1 TGPALAGA
9 KLQIIVAA
17 VSHACLVSFL
27 LQGAG
32 GAGHPVLYEL
42 SSKYGLRTEQVP
54 ESELPNMLEDLKEH
68 IRREIR
74 KELKIKE
81 GAEKLREVAADR
93 RSVAAIVKAAN
104 GRLCEL
110 QAELHELEGQIIL
123 TQGLGQV
130 QVQSYGLPYGQPTLL
145 QTPATPPSSHHNGRG
160 KCLSTVRLGVNQP
173 HLATGQAGGRSR
185 VVGFRLD
192 KRFGGEVSRPRRP
205 ARQRTVFALVRVEAA
220 GR

>member
-1 TGPALAGA
+1 M
-9 KLQIIVAA
+9 
-17 VSHACLVSFL
+17 
-27 LQGAG
+27 

-42 SSKYGLRTEQVP
+42 SHKYGLRTEQVP
-54 ESELPNMLEDLKEH
+54 EAELPVMLEELKEH

-123 TQGLGQV
+123 TQGRAGP
-130 QVQSYGLPYGQPTLL
+130 GPALPLQP
-145 QTPATPPSSHHNGRG
+145 PATPPSAQHAQRHLNGRG
-160 KCLSTVRLGVNQP
+160 EY
-173 HLATGQAGGRSR
+173 RS
-185 VVGFRLD
+185 
-192 KRFGGEVSRPRRP
+192 
-205 ARQRTVFALVRVEAA
+205 QFA
-220 GR
+220 